1 MDQLYRSLLAID
13 PRTNFPISTN
23 YILSTDGIGNIS
35 WQNSLYNLSS
45 YGQNIGYLPSTINT
59 LNTYMSN
66 VSTGV
71 LPGSLSTP
79 NLTSTV
85 DGLGTVGYISSQT
98 FYSTITGLGSLGYI
112 SSAFLG
118 STVVG
123 LGTFGYISTLS
134 LNSTIQGL
142 GRYGYI
148 SSSTLRSSI
157 VGLGSLGYISSL
169 SLTSSLVGLGS
180 LGYVSSLSLENSLVS
195 SLEGLGSL
203 GYVST
208 ASLVSTT
215 TILTLNMISS
225 VTDILE
231 NNTNYY
237 LNQANALVIGGNNV
251 SVYISTL
258 SSAFFYDSFYNS
270 SIQYSGCN
278 NSFIAFSNNSD
289 LIISSLNLQL
299 SNFSNYIHD
308 KSQIT
313 IDMYP
318 NIIIPSLDPNWNPKL
333 VHVST
338 VVAFSN
344 SFIRTHNT
352 KFIVQNNNSSNLF
365 QQPIRLNMYGSD
377 IKSNYSKPYQIVHRF
392 MNIINFGG
400 SGGIGSNNV
409 TLAFDSTSS
418 YYLSIQNIT
427 Y

>member
-1 MDQLYRSLLAID
+1 MDQIYRSLLAID
-13 PRTNFPISTN
+13 PNTNFPISTN
-23 YILSTDGIGNIS
+23 YVLSTDGIGNIS

-45 YGQNIGYLPSTINT
+45 YGQEIGYLPSTINMLT
-59 LNTYMSN
+59 TYMSN

-85 DGLGTVGYISSQT
+85 DGLGTIGYISSQS

-134 LNSTIQGL
+134 LNSTIEGL

-148 SSSTLRSSI
+148 STSTLRSSI
-157 VGLGSLGYISSL
+157 VGLGSLGYVSSL
-169 SLTSSLVGLGS
+169 SLTSSLIGLGS
-180 LGYVSSLSLENSLVS
+180 MGYVSSDTILLLINN
-195 SLEGLGSL
+195 LGSY

-208 ASLVSTT
+208 QSLVSTT
-215 TILTLNMISS
+215 NELTLNMISS
-225 VTDILE
+225 VTDILD
-231 NNTNYY
+231 NNTNFY

-251 SVYISTL
+251 NVYISTL

-270 SIQYSGCN
+270 SIKYSGCN
-278 NSFIAFSNNSD
+278 NSFNAFSNNDD
-289 LIISSLNLQL
+289 LFVSSLDLQL

-318 NIIIPSLDPNWNPKL
+318 NIILPSLDPNWNPKL
-333 VHVST
+333 IHVST
-338 VVAFSN
+338 SVAYSN
-344 SFIRTHNT
+344 QFLRTHNT
-352 KFIVQNNNSSNLF
+352 KYIVQHNNSSNLF
-365 QQPIRLNMYGSD
+365 QPPIRLNLYGTD
-377 IKSNYSKPYQIVHRF
+377 INSNYSIRYQVLHRF
-392 MNIINFGG
+392 MNIINYSG

-409 TLAFDSTSS
+409 TLAFDSTTS